1 MTTLHP
7 AMRLTTKADDERS
20 RRFPQQCVFCGVSI
34 LQKELRAWG
43 ELGPLFCEDCHEY
56 RRAYKLNPNDAK
68 FEELYLH
75 RPSQL
80 APAHVR
86 MLVKWIYDIG
96 YPYDLPVLEAKLIP
110 EFAIPCLAE
119 LLVSEGGWP
128 TLEEATEFIR
138 EEGVR

>member
-7 AMRLTTKADDERS
+7 AMYRATKSSAKRS
-20 RRFPQQCVFCGVSI
+20 TRFVQACQYCRVSI

-43 ELGPLFCEDCHEY
+43 QDGPLFCEDCHEY
-56 RRAYKLNPNDAK
+56 RRISKLNPNDAK

-80 APAHVR
+80 APAHVW